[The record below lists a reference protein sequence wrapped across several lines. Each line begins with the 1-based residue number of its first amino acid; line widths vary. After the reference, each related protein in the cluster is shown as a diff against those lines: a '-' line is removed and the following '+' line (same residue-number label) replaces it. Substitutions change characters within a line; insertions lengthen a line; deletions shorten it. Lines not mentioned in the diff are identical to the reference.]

1 MGELVGLGVLAIGEL
16 GFGHGDAPW
25 WCLMMPVRKGRVA
38 SSAVAVSSI
47 SAWLMVPPSMSW
59 SIYPLMGWVMAPSA
73 SQPLIWAISALRR
86 L

>member
-59 SIYPLMGWVMAPSA
+59 SIPIDGLGHGP
-73 SQPLIWAISALRR
+73 ISEPAAHLGN
-86 L
+86 LGA